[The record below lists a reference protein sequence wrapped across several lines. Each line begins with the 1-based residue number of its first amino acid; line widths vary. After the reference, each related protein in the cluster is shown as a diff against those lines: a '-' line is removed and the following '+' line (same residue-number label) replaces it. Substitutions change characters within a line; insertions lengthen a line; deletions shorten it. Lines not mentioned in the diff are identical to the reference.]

1 MEHVRNLKSLSR
13 IFQIAVIGMIL
24 NIAAC
29 ESSPPVQEM
38 SDARQ
43 AIAVAKK
50 AGAEELAPYHLQS
63 AEEYLADAKEAN
75 NERAYN
81 RARRNARQ
89 ARMKALD
96 ALREAE
102 AAAAK
107 QEAEN

>member
-1 MEHVRNLKSLSR
+1 
-13 IFQIAVIGMIL
+13 MIL

-43 AIAVAKK
+43 AIAVAKR

-63 AEEYLADAKEAN
+63 AEEYLASAKEAN
-75 NERAYN
+75 NERAYG
-81 RARRNARQ
+81 RARKDAKQ

-102 AAAAK
+102 AASGK
-107 QEAEN
+107 KTPGN

>member
-1 MEHVRNLKSLSR
+1 MRNLKSLSR
-13 IFQIAVIGMIL
+13 IVQIAVIGMIL
-24 NIAAC
+24 NVAAC

-50 AGAEELAPYHLQS
+50 AGAEEHAPYHLQS
-63 AEEYLADAKEAN
+63 AEEYLATAKEAN
-75 NERAYN
+75 NERAYS
-81 RARRNARQ
+81 RARRNAKQ

-102 AAAAK
+102 AASGK
-107 QEAEN
+107 PVQEN

>member
-1 MEHVRNLKSLSR
+1 
-13 IFQIAVIGMIL
+13 MIL

-63 AEEYLADAKEAN
+63 AEEYLASAKEAN
-75 NERAYN
+75 NERAYGK
-81 RARRNARQ
+81 ARRDAKQ

-102 AAAAK
+102 KASGKEAK
-107 QEAEN
+107 EN

>member
-13 IFQIAVIGMIL
+13 ILQIAVIAVIV

-43 AIAVAKK
+43 AIAVAKR
-50 AGAEELAPYHLQS
+50 AGAEELAPYHLAS
-63 AEEYLADAKEAN
+63 AEEYLASAKEAN
-75 NERAYN
+75 NERAYS
-81 RARRNARQ
+81 RARRDAKQ

-102 AAAAK
+102 RAAGK
-107 QEAEN
+107 DSPGN